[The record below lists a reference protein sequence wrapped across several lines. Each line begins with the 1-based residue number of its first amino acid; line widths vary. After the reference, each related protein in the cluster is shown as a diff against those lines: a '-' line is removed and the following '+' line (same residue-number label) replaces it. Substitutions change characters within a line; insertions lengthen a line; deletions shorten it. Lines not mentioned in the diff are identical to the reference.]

1 MSKYILFSNGDFVSS
16 NELYHWGIKGMKWGI
31 RRFQNKDGSL
41 TALGKKRSTQSQ
53 EYHSK
58 QKELD
63 TRHSSEKSRRS
74 GLTEAQTIDELK
86 KLTEPTRNRKI
97 REDSESMQKWRELDQ
112 EIKDYSG
119 DWYLSKGVSQGF
131 KNTVDQHKQNLQL
144 TVRPK
149 QDEARQLRRKY
160 NDLVD
165 EIAVNNLPN
174 SEREYTKKTGMLM
187 NQENYRSAFESAQ
200 KHPDALK
207 AKTEYKI
214 AELDAKRVESKENK
228 RYESELCG
236 VVLKDLGYKDTP
248 EGREL
253 IKDTV
258 INDR

>member
-1 MSKYILFSNGDFVSS
+1 MPNYILLPNGDFA
-16 NELYHWGIKGMKWGI
+16 NEDELYHWGVKGMKWGI

-41 TALGKKRSTQSQ
+41 TALGKKRSKQNK
-53 EYHSK
+53 EEPNK
-58 QKELD
+58 QKDLD
-63 TRHSSEKSRRS
+63 ARHQFEKARRS
-74 GLTEAQTIDELK
+74 GLTEDQTVAELK

-97 REDSESMQKWRELDQ
+97 GEDSESMQKWREFDQ
-112 EIKDYSG
+112 EIKSYSG
-119 DWYLSKGVSQGF
+119 DWYWSKGVSQGF

-144 TVRPK
+144 TVSPK

-174 SEREYTKKTGMLM
+174 SEREYTKKTRMLM

-214 AELDAKRVESKENK
+214 AELDAKRVESKENR

-253 IKDTV
+253 IKGTV

>member
-1 MSKYILFSNGDFVSS
+1 MSKYIILPNGDFISED
-16 NELYHWGIKGMKWGI
+16 ELYHWGIKGMKWGI

-41 TALGKKRSTQSQ
+41 TALGKKRSTQPQ

-58 QKELD
+58 QKEFD

-112 EIKDYSG
+112 EIKGYSG

-144 TVRPK
+144 TLWPK

-160 NDLVD
+160 NDLVN

-187 NQENYRSAFESAQ
+187 NQENYISAFDSAQ

-214 AELDAKRVESKENK
+214 AELDAKRVESKENR

-253 IKDTV
+253 IRDTV